1 MDHDKKTKHG
11 GHRGR
16 FSGKIGYVLA
26 VAGSAVGLGN
36 IWRFPYLAA
45 KYGGGI
51 FLLVYILL
59 TVSFGYVLIM
69 SETAIGRMTKKSPV
83 GAFSFFGKTAPFKI
97 GGWLNAVIPMLI
109 VPYYSTIGGWVI
121 KYLVAYLSGKV
132 QVVAEDGYFS
142 AFIGRFLAGRTLV
155 HCVCSI
161 GVYHYS
167 RRCQER
173 C

>member
-1 MDHDKKTKHG
+1 MP
-11 GHRGR
+11 
-16 FSGKIGYVLA
+16 SLA
-26 VAGSAVGLGN
+26 KRHH
-36 IWRFPYLAA
+36 I
-45 KYGGGI
+45 
-51 FLLVYILL
+51 
-59 TVSFGYVLIM
+59 
-69 SETAIGRMTKKSPV
+69 
-83 GAFSFFGKTAPFKI
+83 KI

-142 AFIGRFLAGRTLV
+142 AFHFRFLAGRTLV

-161 GVYHYS
+161 GIYHYS